1 MRNNK
6 HVFQLT
12 TEEFVE
18 VIREVVLSVIPPT
31 NNITN
36 NLIGNDDNDGESKY
50 LTRDEVK
57 KLLKVSY
64 TTLWKY
70 NKEGKLPATKIGS
83 RVYYKRKDIDDAM
96 EGGCYA

>member
-1 MRNNK
+1 MSNNK

-12 TEEFVE
+12 TEEFIE
-18 VIREVVLSVIPPT
+18 LIREVVLSVVPPI
-31 NNITN
+31 NNFT
-36 NLIGNDDNDGESKY
+36 DSQTSEEKEY

-57 KLLKVSY
+57 NLLNVSF

-83 RVYYKRKDIDDAM
+83 RVYYRRKDIDDAM
-96 EGGCYA
+96 GGGQNED